1 MNLWMISAIVLGI
14 LILGGI
20 AVTALTTQNNTDS
33 IAGTT
38 TTKNVGCSSCGNS
51 CTAEKNCGLATC
63 GAVNGGSCGCNKK

>member
-20 AVTALTTQNNTDS
+20 AVTALATQEDTATTVKTGS
-33 IAGTT
+33 
-38 TTKNVGCSSCGNS
+38 CSSCGNS

-63 GAVNGGSCGCNKK
+63 GAVNGGSCSCKG